1 MISKIDF
8 PFKKLTIFSIA
19 LLGMCFWAGNTMAQS
34 EREKSEVENE
44 KPLEK
49 PLVENSSDRFD
60 VQLRDNQVPVTTN
73 TTTVTSAKTPLP
85 KKETNL
91 SGEGKKPDPAPST
104 LTFNIFLYIVDK
116 FKAD

>member
-1 MISKIDF
+1 MISNIEF
-8 PFKKLTIFSIA
+8 PFKKLTVFSIVM
-19 LLGMCFWAGNTMAQS
+19 LGLCFWAGNTMAQS

-49 PLVENSSDRFD
+49 PLVENNSDRFD
-60 VQLRDNQVPVTTN
+60 MQLRDNPTPVNSN
-73 TTTVTSAKTPLP
+73 TTTVSTVKPPLP

-91 SGEGKKPDPAPST
+91 SGEGKKPDPAAST